1 MEVMVGG
8 SFTALTVS
16 TNVAVAVYWPSLT
29 LTVMVAVPF
38 WLLAGVTVTVRL
50 EAEPPK
56 TMLLVG
62 ANAGLEEPLLN
73 VKLAAAVSASP
84 IVKLRGP
91 ADVSSSIVWSD
102 RVEMLGGVLTAFT
115 VKTKESLAV
124 LVPSLTV
131 TVIVAT

>member
-1 MEVMVGG
+1 MVGG

-16 TNVAVAVYWPSLT
+16 TNVAVAVYCPSLI

-38 WLLAGVTVTVRL
+38 WLLAGVTVTVRF
-50 EAEPPK
+50 EAESPK

-62 ANAGLEEPLLN
+62 TNVGLEDPLLR

-84 IVKLRGP
+84 MVKLRGP
-91 ADVSSSIVWSD
+91 ADVSSSMVWSD
-102 RVEMLGGVLTAFT
+102 RVEIVGGVFTVLT
-115 VKTKESLAV
+115 VKTKESLAL

-131 TVIVAT
+131 TVIVAV